1 MEPTAPPL
9 AVTDP
14 PRAKAPSHACDCH
27 AHVFGD
33 AARYPFSPARG
44 YTPPPASLT
53 DYRAMLDVL
62 GIERA
67 VIVQP
72 SVYGTDNGCT
82 REAVEELG
90 SRGRGVAVIDER
102 TSDAEI
108 AKLHDAGFRGI
119 RFNIVSKGG
128 VPFTSLETLA
138 PRIVDLG
145 WHVQIFAQGSALSE
159 AVDRLRRLP
168 VDIVLD
174 HLGHADPEQGPGQ
187 PGFRAI
193 LDLLAAG
200 RCWVKLSGAYR
211 IDFGGPPW
219 AGATPFARTLIE
231 AAPDRLV
238 WGSDWPHPDV
248 KGPMPNDG
256 ALFDLLLDWAPDS
269 SILQSI
275 LADNPARLYD
285 FRPGSGT
292 GS

>member
-1 MEPTAPPL
+1 MEQTE
-9 AVTDP
+9 P
-14 PRAKAPSHACDCH
+14 PRAKAPPNACDCH

-33 AARYPFSPARG
+33 ADRYPFSAARG
-44 YTPPPASLT
+44 YTPPPATLAQ
-53 DYRAMLDVL
+53 YRAMLDVL

-72 SVYGTDNGCT
+72 SVYGTDNACT

-90 SRGRGVAVIDER
+90 PKGRGVAVIDEQ

-128 VPFTSLETLA
+128 VPLASLETLA
-138 PRIVDLG
+138 TRIADLG
-145 WHVQIFAQGSALSE
+145 WHIQVFAQGAALAE
-159 AVDRLRRLP
+159 AADRLRRLP

-174 HLGHADPEQGPGQ
+174 HLGNGDPALGPEQ

-193 LDLLAAG
+193 LDLIAGG

-211 IDFGGPPW
+211 VDRTGPPW

-248 KGPMPNDG
+248 NGPMPNDG
-256 ALFDLLLDWAPDS
+256 ALFDVLLDWVSDRQV
-269 SILQSI
+269 LQGV
-275 LADNPARLYD
+275 LVDNPSRLYD
-285 FRPGSGT
+285 FRPNSGT